1 MKGLKQK
8 LEAIQVK
15 LVNGKVLTNQMLE
28 EQEIKEDQIKMVQP
42 RINTVVSTYYK
53 GTALEGLTKK
63 MEEYLDNA
71 PKNENT
77 INYL

>member
-1 MKGLKQK
+1 
-8 LEAIQVK
+8 
-15 LVNGKVLTNQMLE
+15 MLE
-28 EQEIKEDQIKMVQP
+28 EREIKEDQIKMVQP

>member
-1 MKGLKQK
+1 M
-8 LEAIQVK
+8 
-15 LVNGKVLTNQMLE
+15 LTAQILE
-28 EQEIKEDQIKMVQP
+28 ENEISSEQITKVQP
-42 RINTVVSTYYK
+42 KINIVLSTYYK

-71 PKNENT
+71 PKSENT

>member
-1 MKGLKQK
+1 M
-8 LEAIQVK
+8 K
-15 LVNGKVLTNQMLE
+15 LVGKTVLTSQMLE
-28 EQEIKEDQIKMVQP
+28 ENEISEEQIMKVQP
-42 RINTVVSTYYK
+42 KINVVLSTYYK

-71 PKNENT
+71 PKSENT